1 MKRASTEINLPKAQL
16 TSLTDIIF
24 QLLIYFMVTM
34 AMGTVQR
41 RATISEEAKEA
52 QALLELPKVSKLQ
65 ETPDRFEGLLIH
77 ITIGK
82 KGLLKNKWIGY
93 ILDEKVSTIDEAE
106 KDTINFAHGP
116 WELRIAKAKLQK
128 RIEDEIFLS
137 GGKKPQLTIRA
148 AEQTEFG
155 DILDI
160 LEFCDKD
167 SITQVTFR
175 LLRERE

>member
-1 MKRASTEINLPKAQL
+1 MRRTAITEIKLPKASM

-24 QLLIYFMVTM
+24 QLLIYFLVTM

-41 RATISEEAKEA
+41 RATISAEAKEA
-52 QALLELPKVSKLQ
+52 QALLELPKVEKLQ
-65 ETPDRFEGLLIH
+65 ETTEKFQGFLIH
-77 ITIGK
+77 ITTGK
-82 KGLLKNKWIGY
+82 KGPLKGKWIGY
-93 ILDEKVSTIDEAE
+93 VLDEEVSTIDDAE

-128 RIEDEIFLS
+128 RIEDAIFLS

-148 AEQTEFG
+148 AEKTEFG
-155 DILDI
+155 EILDI

-175 LLRERE
+175 FIKER